1 MKITLKAARINAN
14 LTQVESAKML
24 GVNKQTVSN
33 WEKGNSF
40 PDAVQIK
47 KLEKLYKVSYD
58 DIIFLPSSYT

>member
-24 GVNKQTVSN
+24 DVNKQTISN

-40 PDAVQIK
+40 PDAKQIEK
-47 KLEKLYKVSYD
+47 IEKLYRVSYD
-58 DIIFLPSSYT
+58 DINFLQNNYT